1 MINRLLQS
9 IFAPPHY
16 QLGDTSGMAGW
27 SEKNISDYIEA
38 LGGQKSLKE
47 LILPEAVR
55 FGSQALGA
63 GVGYLAG
70 GGDRRRALEDRE
82 RSQKLADLYGGREW
96 DAQNYQAGLAN
107 QYDVGIGA
115 TQRRLQ
121 HAGLD
126 RYAKSRGLE
135 LDPTMYIPPALPQT
149 FQTSYQDARGAGVS
163 PLAGTELDTS
173 RRGGGGGW
181 KKWLP
186 IAAMGASF
194 IPGVGP
200 ALGRI
205 LPALSTA
212 LLGGGGG
219 ITGGPESWKP
229 GITGP
234 IIPGGS
240 LPPWEAYS
248 PGKIY

>member
-27 SEKNISDYIEA
+27 SDQNISDYIKA
-38 LGGQKSLKE
+38 LGGQKSLKQ
-47 LILPEAVR
+47 LIIPEAVR
-55 FGSQALGA
+55 FGSKALGA

-96 DAQNYQAGLAN
+96 NAQNYQAGLAN

-121 HAGLD
+121 HAGLE

-135 LDPTMYIPPALPQT
+135 LDPTMYIPPAFPQT
-149 FQTSYQDARGAGVS
+149 FQTPYQDARGMGVN
-163 PLAGTELDTS
+163 PQLGTELDTS
-173 RRGGGGGW
+173 RKKGGGFWGAVR
-181 KKWLP
+181 KIAP
-186 IAAMGASF
+186 FAAMGASLL
-194 IPGVGP
+194 PGVGP
-200 ALGRI
+200 ALGAI
-205 LPALSTA
+205 LPALGT
-212 LLGGGGG
+212 LYGQGGG
-219 ITGGPESWKP
+219 TPP
-229 GITGP
+229 TQ
-234 IIPGGS
+234 GS
-240 LPPWEAYS
+240 SSYS
-248 PGKIY
+248 SLRPLNIDWTR

>member
-1 MINRLLQS
+1 MPLTVEDIIR
-9 IFAPPHY
+9 I
-16 QLGDTSGMAGW
+16 T
-27 SEKNISDYIEA
+27 EA
-38 LGGQKSLKE
+38 QRKPKDLKE
-47 LILPEAVR
+47 LIIPEAVR

-63 GVGYLAG
+63 GIGHLFG
-70 GGDRRRALEDRE
+70 GGGRADDEE
-82 RSQKLADLYGGREW
+82 QKKLAHLFAGREW
-96 DAQNYQAGLAN
+96 NAQNYQAGLSN

-135 LDPTMYIPPALPQT
+135 LDPTMYVPPAFPQT

-173 RRGGGGGW
+173 GRGGGGGW

-186 IAAMGASF
+186 VAAMAARF

-200 ALGRI
+200 ALGAI

-212 LLGGGGG
+212 YGQGGGTPSTQGA
-219 ITGGPESWKP
+219 SSY
-229 GITGP
+229 
-234 IIPGGS
+234 GS
-240 LPPWEAYS
+240 QNPLTIDW
-248 PGKIY
+248 G

>member
-16 QLGDTSGMAGW
+16 FDTSGMAGW
-27 SEKNISDYIEA
+27 SEKNIEDYIKA

-63 GVGYLAG
+63 GVGHLFG
-70 GGDRRRALEDRE
+70 GGDRSRAEEDRALDR
-82 RSQKLADLYGGREW
+82 RLADLYAGREW
-96 DAQNYQAGLAN
+96 NAQNYQAGLAN

-126 RYAKSRGLE
+126 RYAQSRGLE
-135 LDPTMYIPPALPQT
+135 LDPTMYVPPAFPQT

-173 RRGGGGGW
+173 GRGGGGGW

-186 IAAMGASF
+186 VAAMAARF

-200 ALGRI
+200 ALGAI

-212 LLGGGGG
+212 YGQGGG
-219 ITGGPESWKP
+219 TPS
-229 GITGP
+229 TQ
-234 IIPGGS
+234 GS
-240 LPPWEAYS
+240 SSYNFQNPLNIDW
-248 PGKIY
+248 G

>member
-16 QLGDTSGMAGW
+16 FDTSGMAGW
-27 SEKNISDYIEA
+27 SEKNIEDYIEA
-38 LGGQKSLKE
+38 IGRQKSLKE

-63 GVGYLAG
+63 GIGHLFG
-70 GGDRRRALEDRE
+70 GGDRRRAEEDRE

-126 RYAKSRGLE
+126 RYAESRGLE
-135 LDPTMYIPPALPQT
+135 LDPTLYVPPTFPQT
-149 FQTSYQDARGAGVS
+149 FQTSYQDARGMGVN
-163 PLAGTELDTS
+163 PHAGTELDTS
-173 RRGGGGGW
+173 GRGGGGGW

-186 IAAMGASF
+186 IAAMGASL
-194 IPGVGP
+194 IPGVGKV
-200 ALGRI
+200 
-205 LPALSTA
+205 LPALA
-212 LLGGGGG
+212 GLFGLGGGGAPP
-219 ITGGPESWKP
+219 TQ
-229 GITGP
+229 
-234 IIPGGS
+234 GS
-240 LPPWEAYS
+240 SSYS
-248 PGKIY
+248 SLRPLNIDWTR

>member
-16 QLGDTSGMAGW
+16 FDTSGMAGW
-27 SEKNISDYIEA
+27 SEKNIEDYIKA

-63 GVGYLAG
+63 GVGHLFG
-70 GGDRRRALEDRE
+70 GGDRSRAEEDRALDR
-82 RSQKLADLYGGREW
+82 RLADLYAGREW
-96 DAQNYQAGLAN
+96 NAQNYQAGLAN

-126 RYAKSRGLE
+126 RYAQSRGLE
-135 LDPTMYIPPALPQT
+135 LDPTMYVHPAFPQT
-149 FQTSYQDARGAGVS
+149 FQTSYQDARGMGVN
-163 PLAGTELDTS
+163 PHAGTELDTS
-173 RRGGGGGW
+173 GRGGGGGGW
-181 KKWLP
+181 KTWAPL
-186 IAAMGASF
+186 AAMGASF

-200 ALGRI
+200 ALGKV
-205 LPALSTA
+205 LPALGA
-212 LLGGGGG
+212 LFGLGGGTPSTQGASSYNFQNPMN
-219 ITGGPESWKP
+219 IDWTR
-229 GITGP
+229 
-234 IIPGGS
+234 
-240 LPPWEAYS
+240 
-248 PGKIY
+248 

>member
-16 QLGDTSGMAGW
+16 QLGDTSGMSGW
-27 SEKNISDYIEA
+27 SDQNISDYIKA
-38 LGGQKSLKE
+38 LGQQKSLKE

-63 GVGYLAG
+63 GIGHLFG
-70 GGDRRRALEDRE
+70 GGDRRRAEEDRE

-126 RYAKSRGLE
+126 RYAESRGLE
-135 LDPTMYIPPALPQT
+135 LDPTLYVPPTFPQT
-149 FQTSYQDARGAGVS
+149 FQTSYQDARGMGVN
-163 PLAGTELDTS
+163 PHAGTELDTS
-173 RRGGGGGW
+173 GRGGGGGW
-181 KKWLP
+181 KTWAPL
-186 IAAMGASF
+186 AAMGASF

-200 ALGRI
+200 ALGKV
-205 LPALSTA
+205 LPALGA
-212 LLGGGGG
+212 LFGLGGGGTPPTQG
-219 ITGGPESWKP
+219 ASSYSSLRPLNIDWK
-229 GITGP
+229 
-234 IIPGGS
+234 
-240 LPPWEAYS
+240 
-248 PGKIY
+248 